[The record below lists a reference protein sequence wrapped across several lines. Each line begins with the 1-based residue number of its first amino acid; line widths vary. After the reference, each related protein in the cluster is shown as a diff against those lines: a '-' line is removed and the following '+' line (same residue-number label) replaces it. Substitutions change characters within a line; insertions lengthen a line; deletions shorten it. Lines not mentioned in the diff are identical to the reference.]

1 MSIFSLKTTFVLAC
15 FPPNN
20 LAGSLYPT
28 CSLKDFLKFGALCCF
43 RTISL
48 LDWHYCSQQYQKTH
62 QQHLAQASFKFFYLS
77 FFYFFY
83 FYCTKVC
90 WWLYELHVCSQS
102 NFCTW
107 DAWALKRVG
116 KRHTNLSHA
125 VTFQQRVTSN
135 LLPAQQCGKRE
146 SSRARNHQSGG
157 RKATPEKV
165 LPL

>member
-1 MSIFSLKTTFVLAC
+1 MSNFSLKTTFVLAC
-15 FPPNN
+15 FPANI
-20 LAGSLYPT
+20 LAGGLYPT
-28 CSLKDFLKFGALCCF
+28 GRSLKFGALCCF

-48 LDWHYCSQQYQKTH
+48 LDWHYCDQLLKKTK
-62 QQHLAQASFKFFYLS
+62 HLARASFKFTSIVLYEGFPS
-77 FFYFFY
+77 PPPN
-83 FYCTKVC
+83 TKVC

-107 DAWALKRVG
+107 DTWALKRVG
-116 KRHTNLSHA
+116 KCHTNLSHA

-157 RKATPEKV
+157 RTETP
-165 LPL
+165 